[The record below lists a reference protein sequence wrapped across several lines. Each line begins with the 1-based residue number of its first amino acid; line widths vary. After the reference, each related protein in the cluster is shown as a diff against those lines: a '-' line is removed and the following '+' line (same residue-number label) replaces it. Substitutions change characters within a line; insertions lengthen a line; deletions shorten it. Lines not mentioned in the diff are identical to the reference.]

1 MLVCPCVTSLA
12 GGGWFFD
19 VLGFGQTHWDGLE
32 CSGWQ
37 NHGGAMEYRWLHLD
51 GPGQSRRQH
60 QGALGSFVGS
70 AMVALWSI
78 AGCTLVAL
86 GSLDGSTGVAL
97 GSFVGCL
104 MVASVGCL
112 CSRSCWR
119 DGCPKHSCA
128 ILYPRSDMG
137 LLCALSS
144 LPNALACSTILGAGM
159 LAWCAHTS
167 MPMSLFVR
175 PASRLFDALAAGSML
190 PRPVVATSGLLDCF
204 AWHPSLVEFQGVS
217 PFSSTWGLMLVAT
230 RAPFDCPC
238 SFGCVRLQCV
248 SWCYWPPIPWPRS
261 GCWAYPGPW
270 FALLPMLDYGAS
282 APMVRFAPMA
292 VVGYLRGG
300 YSMVERLVLP
310 LALTLDLF
318 TDWRILYRNVPSA
331 RPRERVLSC
340 FPSRRVLSCFPSH
353 PFWAGYDYPRSNLCR
368 ASTSIRIDLHPYLY
382 SHCRRHLYYA
392 LTSSC
397 KFLSFVVCLH
407 LLLMADSL
415 LAQLGDLTFTAEEQ
429 DAILV
434 APDSVAIPAEDF
446 ACSLVVAD
454 PADPVLDPPGLASET
469 SAQSDPAGPEV
480 RADPNAEVRE
490 NPTVAP
496 TATAPAAP
504 EVRTDPTSAVRTNPT
519 AAPVVQTGPMAPAV
533 AAPVVRKHPAPV
545 VRKGPAVPATAAPAV
560 RKGQAVPAT
569 AAPMVRKG
577 QAVPATAAPMVRKGQ
592 TVPATAAT
600 ALRTDSPVPNIVA
613 PVVRTPQ
620 RAADSPPAPSVP
632 LETDAMVEDVVDE
645 DSSGQNLVADGSL
658 PDDAPY
664 DPLVHA
670 ETSAML
676 EEALEISRDCV
687 LLADMD
693 GVLQADGED
702 LVNEA
707 IPEAADSI
715 IREVAVKILGDDA
728 PSDGS
733 DPPIALTKMGPSPSA
748 SPPKSGLSKSAPTGL
763 RRAAMPVVPEHQEFD
778 EWCAAR
784 SRTPPANV
792 AAHPSEAR
800 ASSIPPPRPHK
811 RQAPSSDP
819 SRAKRS
825 RASASSSS
833 RIPSS
838 TKAGMSSVNNSPAE
852 TARQS
857 RREK

>member
-1 MLVCPCVTSLA
+1 MCPLQYERLPLFCFGCGLIGHPVLACLTSPKVEGQKFQYRAWLRAPLPKRSATRPRGRLA
-12 GGGWFFD
+12 
-19 VLGFGQTHWDGLE
+19 
-32 CSGWQ
+32 
-37 NHGGAMEYRWLHLD
+37 
-51 GPGQSRRQH
+51 
-60 QGALGSFVGS
+60 
-70 AMVALWSI
+70 
-78 AGCTLVAL
+78 LVA
-86 GSLDGSTGVAL
+86 D
-97 GSFVGCL
+97 
-104 MVASVGCL
+104 
-112 CSRSCWR
+112 
-119 DGCPKHSCA
+119 DHE
-128 ILYPRSDMG
+128 
-137 LLCALSS
+137 
-144 LPNALACSTILGAGM
+144 
-159 LAWCAHTS
+159 
-167 MPMSLFVR
+167 
-175 PASRLFDALAAGSML
+175 
-190 PRPVVATSGLLDCF
+190 AT
-204 AWHPSLVEFQGVS
+204 E
-217 PFSSTWGLMLVAT
+217 
-230 RAPFDCPC
+230 
-238 SFGCVRLQCV
+238 
-248 SWCYWPPIPWPRS
+248 
-261 GCWAYPGPW
+261 
-270 FALLPMLDYGAS
+270 
-282 APMVRFAPMA
+282 
-292 VVGYLRGG
+292 
-300 YSMVERLVLP
+300 
-310 LALTLDLF
+310 
-318 TDWRILYRNVPSA
+318 
-331 RPRERVLSC
+331 
-340 FPSRRVLSCFPSH
+340 
-353 PFWAGYDYPRSNLCR
+353 
-368 ASTSIRIDLHPYLY
+368 
-382 SHCRRHLYYA
+382 
-392 LTSSC
+392 
-397 KFLSFVVCLH
+397 
-407 LLLMADSL
+407 
-415 LAQLGDLTFTAEEQ
+415 
-429 DAILV
+429 
-434 APDSVAIPAEDF
+434 
-446 ACSLVVAD
+446 VAD

-480 RADPNAEVRE
+480 RADPNAEVRV
-490 NPTVAP
+490 NPSVAP

-519 AAPVVQTGPMAPAV
+519 VAPMVQTGPMAPAV
-533 AAPVVRKHPAPV
+533 AASV

-600 ALRTDSPVPNIVA
+600 ALRTDLPVPNIVA

-620 RAADSPPAPSVP
+620 RAADSPPAPLVP
-632 LETDAMVEDVVDE
+632 LEMDAMVEDVVDE

-715 IREVAVKILGDDA
+715 IREVAAKILGADA
-728 PSDGS
+728 PSDGP
-733 DPPIALTKMGPSPSA
+733 DPPIALAKMGPSPSA
-748 SPPKSGLSKSAPTGL
+748 SPPKSGLSKSAPAGL

-792 AAHPSEAR
+792 AVHPFEAR

>member
-1 MLVCPCVTSLA
+1 MSSLPLSAMPVCPCVTSLT

-19 VLGFGQTHWDGLE
+19 VQF
-32 CSGWQ
+32 C
-37 NHGGAMEYRWLHLD
+37 
-51 GPGQSRRQH
+51 
-60 QGALGSFVGS
+60 
-70 AMVALWSI
+70 
-78 AGCTLVAL
+78 
-86 GSLDGSTGVAL
+86 
-97 GSFVGCL
+97 
-104 MVASVGCL
+104 
-112 CSRSCWR
+112 
-119 DGCPKHSCA
+119 
-128 ILYPRSDMG
+128 
-137 LLCALSS
+137 
-144 LPNALACSTILGAGM
+144 
-159 LAWCAHTS
+159 
-167 MPMSLFVR
+167 
-175 PASRLFDALAAGSML
+175 LAAPWWRYGVLLAAPWWPWAVSTTAPGWPWAVLWAASWWLQLVFVQPVLLARRMPQGSML
-190 PRPVVATSGLLDCF
+190 PRPVAATSGLLDCF
-204 AWHPSLVEFQGVS
+204 AWHPSLVEFHWVS

-238 SFGCVRLQCV
+238 SFGCARLQCR
-248 SWCYWPPIPWPRS
+248 SATRPR
-261 GCWAYPGPW
+261 G
-270 FALLPMLDYGAS
+270 
-282 APMVRFAPMA
+282 R
-292 VVGYLRGG
+292 
-300 YSMVERLVLP
+300 
-310 LALTLDLF
+310 LAL
-318 TDWRILYRNVPSA
+318 V
-331 RPRERVLSC
+331 
-340 FPSRRVLSCFPSH
+340 
-353 PFWAGYDYPRSNLCR
+353 
-368 ASTSIRIDLHPYLY
+368 
-382 SHCRRHLYYA
+382 
-392 LTSSC
+392 
-397 KFLSFVVCLH
+397 
-407 LLLMADSL
+407 ADDHE
-415 LAQLGDLTFTAEEQ
+415 ATE
-429 DAILV
+429 
-434 APDSVAIPAEDF
+434 
-446 ACSLVVAD
+446 VAD

-480 RADPNAEVRE
+480 RADPNAEVRV
-490 NPTVAP
+490 NPSVAP

-504 EVRTDPTSAVRTNPT
+504 E
-519 AAPVVQTGPMAPAV
+519 
-533 AAPVVRKHPAPV
+533 
-545 VRKGPAVPATAAPAV
+545 GPAVPATAAPAV

-600 ALRTDSPVPNIVA
+600 ALRTDLPVPNIVA

-620 RAADSPPAPSVP
+620 RAADSPPAPLVP
-632 LETDAMVEDVVDE
+632 LEMDAMVEDVVDE
-645 DSSGQNLVADGSL
+645 ASSGQNLVADGSL

-715 IREVAVKILGDDA
+715 IREVAAKILGADA

-733 DPPIALTKMGPSPSA
+733 DPPIALAKMDPSPSA
-748 SPPKSGLSKSAPTGL
+748 SPPKSGLSKSAPAGL

-792 AAHPSEAR
+792 AVHPFEAR

>member
-1 MLVCPCVTSLA
+1 MPVCPCVTSLTD
-12 GGGWFFD
+12 GGWFFD
-19 VLGFGQTHWDGLE
+19 VQF
-32 CSGWQ
+32 C
-37 NHGGAMEYRWLHLD
+37 
-51 GPGQSRRQH
+51 
-60 QGALGSFVGS
+60 
-70 AMVALWSI
+70 
-78 AGCTLVAL
+78 
-86 GSLDGSTGVAL
+86 
-97 GSFVGCL
+97 
-104 MVASVGCL
+104 
-112 CSRSCWR
+112 
-119 DGCPKHSCA
+119 
-128 ILYPRSDMG
+128 
-137 LLCALSS
+137 
-144 LPNALACSTILGAGM
+144 
-159 LAWCAHTS
+159 
-167 MPMSLFVR
+167 
-175 PASRLFDALAAGSML
+175 LAAPWWRYGVLLAAPWWPWAVSTTAPGWPWAVLWAASWWLQLVFVQPVLLARRMPQGSML
-190 PRPVVATSGLLDCF
+190 PRPVAATSGLLDCF
-204 AWHPSLVEFQGVS
+204 AWHPSLVEFHWVS

-238 SFGCVRLQCV
+238 SFGCARLQCV

-261 GCWAYPGPW
+261 GCWVCPGPW
-270 FALLPMLDYGAS
+270 FASLPLLDYGAS
-282 APMVRFAPMA
+282 APMVRFVPMA
-292 VVGYLRGG
+292 VVGCLRGG
-300 YSMVERLVLP
+300 YSMVRCLVLP

-318 TDWRILYRNVPSA
+318 TDCRILYRNVPSA
-331 RPRERVLSC
+331 RPRERRSAT
-340 FPSRRVLSCFPSH
+340 R
-353 PFWAGYDYPRSNLCR
+353 PRGR
-368 ASTSIRIDLHPYLY
+368 
-382 SHCRRHLYYA
+382 
-392 LTSSC
+392 
-397 KFLSFVVCLH
+397 
-407 LLLMADSL
+407 
-415 LAQLGDLTFTAEEQ
+415 LA
-429 DAILV
+429 LV
-434 APDSVAIPAEDF
+434 ADDHEATE
-446 ACSLVVAD
+446 VAD

-480 RADPNAEVRE
+480 RV
-490 NPTVAP
+490 NPSVAP

-504 EVRTDPTSAVRTNPT
+504 E
-519 AAPVVQTGPMAPAV
+519 
-533 AAPVVRKHPAPV
+533 
-545 VRKGPAVPATAAPAV
+545 GPAVPATAAPAV

-600 ALRTDSPVPNIVA
+600 ALRTDLPVPNIVA

-620 RAADSPPAPSVP
+620 RAADSPPAPLVP
-632 LETDAMVEDVVDE
+632 LEMDAMVEDVVDE
-645 DSSGQNLVADGSL
+645 DSSGQNLVDGSL

-715 IREVAVKILGDDA
+715 IREVAAKILGADA

-733 DPPIALTKMGPSPSA
+733 DPPIALAKMGPSPSA
-748 SPPKSGLSKSAPTGL
+748 SPPKFGLSKSAPAGL
-763 RRAAMPVVPEHQEFD
+763 RRAAMPVVLEHQEFD

-792 AAHPSEAR
+792 AVHPFEAR

>member
-1 MLVCPCVTSLA
+1 MPFCPREARLID
-12 GGGWFFD
+12 GGWD
-19 VLGFGQTHWDGLE
+19 SNVFGTAVWQPVVDIGQVCWLHRDGLVQF
-32 CSGWQ
+32 CWPNHGGPVQSRLQHHGGPVQVCWQHRGGPLQFPWQHRDGSGWQ
-37 NHGGAMEYRWLHLD
+37 CCVAGPVDGAGACWLGLARPVLGAWLWPLLGLCPPLQHPCAKRFPRSDVGLPLLTWTAGWACSMVVVGVVNAGMLVWCASSGMSMPLLAAMIALVVGSMLSRPVTVSGAMFACLAWHPHLFSWCASKI
-51 GPGQSRRQH
+51 PGT
-60 QGALGSFVGS
+60 ATLSF
-70 AMVALWSI
+70 AHPKVASFPRPN
-78 AGCTLVAL
+78 TLVTVEAFLAEGSMNRPLLDL
-86 GSLDGSTGVAL
+86 GTPGPMAFG
-97 GSFVGCL
+97 
-104 MVASVGCL
+104 GCL
-112 CSRSCWR
+112 CN
-119 DGCPKHSCA
+119 GCP
-128 ILYPRSDMG
+128 SD
-137 LLCALSS
+137 
-144 LPNALACSTILGAGM
+144 
-159 LAWCAHTS
+159 
-167 MPMSLFVR
+167 LF
-175 PASRLFDALAAGSML
+175 AD
-190 PRPVVATSGLLDCF
+190 
-204 AWHPSLVEFQGVS
+204 W
-217 PFSSTWGLMLVAT
+217 
-230 RAPFDCPC
+230 
-238 SFGCVRLQCV
+238 
-248 SWCYWPPIPWPRS
+248 
-261 GCWAYPGPW
+261 
-270 FALLPMLDYGAS
+270 
-282 APMVRFAPMA
+282 
-292 VVGYLRGG
+292 
-300 YSMVERLVLP
+300 
-310 LALTLDLF
+310 LTLL
-318 TDWRILYRNVPSA
+318 RVVLSA
-331 RPRERVLSC
+331 RPRRHLISCLTSYFLWACLGNPCFDLS
-340 FPSRRVLSCFPSH
+340 RT
-353 PFWAGYDYPRSNLCR
+353 
-368 ASTSIRIDLHPYLY
+368 STSSKTALSLYLCLP
-382 SHCRRHLYYA
+382 CRRLPHSPFFFL
-392 LTSSC
+392 C
-397 KFLSFVVCLH
+397 KFNSSLSIVVLLY
-407 LLLMADSL
+407 LLLMAESL

-446 ACSLVVAD
+446 ACSLVATEVAD

-480 RADPNAEVRE
+480 RADPNAAVRV
-490 NPTVAP
+490 NPSVAP

-504 EVRTDPTSAVRTNPT
+504 E
-519 AAPVVQTGPMAPAV
+519 
-533 AAPVVRKHPAPV
+533 
-545 VRKGPAVPATAAPAV
+545 GPAVPATAAPAV

-577 QAVPATAAPMVRKGQ
+577 QAVPATAAPMVRRGQ
-592 TVPATAAT
+592 TVPTTAAT
-600 ALRTDSPVPNIVA
+600 ALRTDLPVPNIVA
-613 PVVRTPQ
+613 PVVRMPQ
-620 RAADSPPAPSVP
+620 RAADSPPAPLVP

-715 IREVAVKILGDDA
+715 IREVAAKILGADA

-733 DPPIALTKMGPSPSA
+733 DPPIALAKMGPSPSA
-748 SPPKSGLSKSAPTGL
+748 SPPKSGLSKSAPAGL

-792 AAHPSEAR
+792 AVHPSEAR

-811 RQAPSSDP
+811 RQAPSSDL
-819 SRAKRS
+819 SRAKRL

>member
-1 MLVCPCVTSLA
+1 MMPLVCRRLMTPAFT
-12 GGGWFFD
+12 
-19 VLGFGQTHWDGLE
+19 LGFPYLLARIIKNPTD
-32 CSGWQ
+32 
-37 NHGGAMEYRWLHLD
+37 AAWLRAPL
-51 GPGQSRRQH
+51 PK
-60 QGALGSFVGS
+60 
-70 AMVALWSI
+70 
-78 AGCTLVAL
+78 
-86 GSLDGSTGVAL
+86 
-97 GSFVGCL
+97 
-104 MVASVGCL
+104 
-112 CSRSCWR
+112 RS
-119 DGCPKHSCA
+119 
-128 ILYPRSDMG
+128 
-137 LLCALSS
+137 
-144 LPNALACSTILGAGM
+144 
-159 LAWCAHTS
+159 
-167 MPMSLFVR
+167 
-175 PASRLFDALAAGSML
+175 
-190 PRPVVATSGLLDCF
+190 
-204 AWHPSLVEFQGVS
+204 
-217 PFSSTWGLMLVAT
+217 AT
-230 RAPFDCPC
+230 R
-238 SFGCVRLQCV
+238 
-248 SWCYWPPIPWPRS
+248 PR
-261 GCWAYPGPW
+261 G
-270 FALLPMLDYGAS
+270 
-282 APMVRFAPMA
+282 R
-292 VVGYLRGG
+292 
-300 YSMVERLVLP
+300 
-310 LALTLDLF
+310 LAL
-318 TDWRILYRNVPSA
+318 
-331 RPRERVLSC
+331 
-340 FPSRRVLSCFPSH
+340 
-353 PFWAGYDYPRSNLCR
+353 
-368 ASTSIRIDLHPYLY
+368 
-382 SHCRRHLYYA
+382 
-392 LTSSC
+392 
-397 KFLSFVVCLH
+397 VVDDH
-407 LLLMADSL
+407 EA
-415 LAQLGDLTFTAEEQ
+415 TE
-429 DAILV
+429 
-434 APDSVAIPAEDF
+434 
-446 ACSLVVAD
+446 VAD

-480 RADPNAEVRE
+480 RADPNAEVRV
-490 NPTVAP
+490 NPSVAP

-533 AAPVVRKHPAPV
+533 AAPV

-600 ALRTDSPVPNIVA
+600 ALRTDLPVPNIVA
-613 PVVRTPQ
+613 PVVRMPH
-620 RAADSPPAPSVP
+620 RATDSPPAPLVP
-632 LETDAMVEDVVDE
+632 LETDSMVEDVVDE
-645 DSSGQNLVADGSL
+645 DSSGKNLVADGSL

-715 IREVAVKILGDDA
+715 IREVAAKNLGDDA

-733 DPPIALTKMGPSPSA
+733 DPPIALAKMGPSPLA
-748 SPPKSGLSKSAPTGL
+748 SPPKSGLSKSAPAGL
-763 RRAAMPVVPEHQEFD
+763 RRAAMHVVPDHQEFD

-852 TARQS
+852 TAGQS
-857 RREK
+857 R

>member
-1 MLVCPCVTSLA
+1 
-12 GGGWFFD
+12 
-19 VLGFGQTHWDGLE
+19 
-32 CSGWQ
+32 
-37 NHGGAMEYRWLHLD
+37 
-51 GPGQSRRQH
+51 
-60 QGALGSFVGS
+60 
-70 AMVALWSI
+70 
-78 AGCTLVAL
+78 
-86 GSLDGSTGVAL
+86 
-97 GSFVGCL
+97 
-104 MVASVGCL
+104 
-112 CSRSCWR
+112 
-119 DGCPKHSCA
+119 
-128 ILYPRSDMG
+128 
-137 LLCALSS
+137 
-144 LPNALACSTILGAGM
+144 
-159 LAWCAHTS
+159 
-167 MPMSLFVR
+167 
-175 PASRLFDALAAGSML
+175 
-190 PRPVVATSGLLDCF
+190 
-204 AWHPSLVEFQGVS
+204 
-217 PFSSTWGLMLVAT
+217 
-230 RAPFDCPC
+230 
-238 SFGCVRLQCV
+238 
-248 SWCYWPPIPWPRS
+248 
-261 GCWAYPGPW
+261 
-270 FALLPMLDYGAS
+270 
-282 APMVRFAPMA
+282 
-292 VVGYLRGG
+292 
-300 YSMVERLVLP
+300 
-310 LALTLDLF
+310 
-318 TDWRILYRNVPSA
+318 
-331 RPRERVLSC
+331 
-340 FPSRRVLSCFPSH
+340 
-353 PFWAGYDYPRSNLCR
+353 
-368 ASTSIRIDLHPYLY
+368 
-382 SHCRRHLYYA
+382 
-392 LTSSC
+392 
-397 KFLSFVVCLH
+397 
-407 LLLMADSL
+407 MADSL

-429 DAILV
+429 DAVLV

-446 ACSLVVAD
+446 ACSLVATEVAD

-469 SAQSDPAGPEV
+469 SAQPDPAGPEV
-480 RADPNAEVRE
+480 RADPNAEVRV
-490 NPTVAP
+490 NPSVAP

-504 EVRTDPTSAVRTNPT
+504 E
-519 AAPVVQTGPMAPAV
+519 
-533 AAPVVRKHPAPV
+533 
-545 VRKGPAVPATAAPAV
+545 GPAVPATAAPAV

-600 ALRTDSPVPNIVA
+600 ALRTDLPVPNIVA

-620 RAADSPPAPSVP
+620 RAADSPPAPLVP

-645 DSSGQNLVADGSL
+645 DSSGQNLVADGSP

-664 DPLVHA
+664 DPLVHTD
-670 ETSAML
+670 TSAML

-707 IPEAADSI
+707 THEAADSI
-715 IREVAVKILGDDA
+715 IREVAAKILGADA

-733 DPPIALTKMGPSPSA
+733 DPPIALAKMGPSPSA
-748 SPPKSGLSKSAPTGL
+748 SPPKSGLSKSAPAGL

-792 AAHPSEAR
+792 AVHPSGAR

>member
-1 MLVCPCVTSLA
+1 MPFCPREARLID
-12 GGGWFFD
+12 GGWD
-19 VLGFGQTHWDGLE
+19 SNVFGTAVWQPVVDIGQVCWLHRDGLVQF
-32 CSGWQ
+32 CWP
-37 NHGGAMEYRWLHLD
+37 NHGG
-51 GPGQSRRQH
+51 PVQSRLQQH
-60 QGALGSFVGS
+60 GGPVQ
-70 AMVALWSI
+70 VA
-78 AGCTLVAL
+78 
-86 GSLDGSTGVAL
+86 GSTGEALCSFL
-97 GSFVGCL
+97 GSTVMAPGGSAVLPVPLTHPCAKRFPRSDVGLPLLTWTAGWACSMVVVGVVNAGMLVWCASSGMSMPLLAAMIALVVGSMLSRPVTVSGAMFACL
-104 MVASVGCL
+104 AWHPHLFSWCASKIPGTATLSFARPKVASFPRPNTLVTVEAFLAEGSMNRPLLDLGTPGPMAFGGCL
-112 CSRSCWR
+112 CN
-119 DGCPKHSCA
+119 GCP
-128 ILYPRSDMG
+128 SD
-137 LLCALSS
+137 
-144 LPNALACSTILGAGM
+144 
-159 LAWCAHTS
+159 
-167 MPMSLFVR
+167 LF
-175 PASRLFDALAAGSML
+175 AD
-190 PRPVVATSGLLDCF
+190 
-204 AWHPSLVEFQGVS
+204 W
-217 PFSSTWGLMLVAT
+217 
-230 RAPFDCPC
+230 
-238 SFGCVRLQCV
+238 
-248 SWCYWPPIPWPRS
+248 
-261 GCWAYPGPW
+261 
-270 FALLPMLDYGAS
+270 
-282 APMVRFAPMA
+282 
-292 VVGYLRGG
+292 
-300 YSMVERLVLP
+300 
-310 LALTLDLF
+310 LTLL
-318 TDWRILYRNVPSA
+318 RVVLSA
-331 RPRERVLSC
+331 RPR
-340 FPSRRVLSCFPSH
+340 
-353 PFWAGYDYPRSNLCR
+353 
-368 ASTSIRIDLHPYLY
+368 
-382 SHCRRHLYYA
+382 RHLISC
-392 LTSSC
+392 LTSY
-397 KFLSFVVCLH
+397 FLW
-407 LLLMADSL
+407 ASL
-415 LAQLGDLTFTAEEQ
+415 ATE
-429 DAILV
+429 
-434 APDSVAIPAEDF
+434 
-446 ACSLVVAD
+446 VAD

-480 RADPNAEVRE
+480 RADPNAAVRV
-490 NPTVAP
+490 NPSVAP

-504 EVRTDPTSAVRTNPT
+504 E
-519 AAPVVQTGPMAPAV
+519 
-533 AAPVVRKHPAPV
+533 
-545 VRKGPAVPATAAPAV
+545 GPAVPATAAPAV

-577 QAVPATAAPMVRKGQ
+577 QAVPATAAPMVRRGQ

-600 ALRTDSPVPNIVA
+600 ALRTDLPVPNIVA
-613 PVVRTPQ
+613 PVVRMPQ
-620 RAADSPPAPSVP
+620 RAADSPPSPLVP

-715 IREVAVKILGDDA
+715 IREVAAKILGAGA

-733 DPPIALTKMGPSPSA
+733 DPPIALAKMGPSPSA
-748 SPPKSGLSKSAPTGL
+748 SPPKSGLSKSAPAGL

-792 AAHPSEAR
+792 AVHPSEAR

-819 SRAKRS
+819 LRAKRS

>member
-1 MLVCPCVTSLA
+1 MPVCPCVTSLT

-19 VLGFGQTHWDGLE
+19 VQF
-32 CSGWQ
+32 C
-37 NHGGAMEYRWLHLD
+37 
-51 GPGQSRRQH
+51 
-60 QGALGSFVGS
+60 
-70 AMVALWSI
+70 
-78 AGCTLVAL
+78 
-86 GSLDGSTGVAL
+86 
-97 GSFVGCL
+97 
-104 MVASVGCL
+104 
-112 CSRSCWR
+112 
-119 DGCPKHSCA
+119 
-128 ILYPRSDMG
+128 
-137 LLCALSS
+137 
-144 LPNALACSTILGAGM
+144 
-159 LAWCAHTS
+159 
-167 MPMSLFVR
+167 
-175 PASRLFDALAAGSML
+175 LAAPWWRYGVLLATPWWPWAVSTTAPGWPWAVLWAASWWLQLVFVQPVLLARRMPQGSML
-190 PRPVVATSGLLDCF
+190 PRPVAATSGLLDCF
-204 AWHPSLVEFQGVS
+204 AWHPSLVEFHWVS

-230 RAPFDCPC
+230 RAPFDCPY
-238 SFGCVRLQCV
+238 SFGCARLQCV

-261 GCWAYPGPW
+261 GCWVCPSPW
-270 FALLPMLDYGAS
+270 FASLPLLDYGAS
-282 APMVRFAPMA
+282 APMVRFVPMA
-292 VVGYLRGG
+292 VVGCLRGG
-300 YSMVERLVLP
+300 YSMVRRLVLP

-318 TDWRILYRNVPSA
+318 TDCRILYRNVPSA

-353 PFWAGYDYPRSNLCR
+353 PFWAGYDYLRSNLCR
-368 ASTSIRIDLHPYLY
+368 ASTSIRIDLHPYLF

-397 KFLSFVVCLH
+397 KFLSFVVCLR

-415 LAQLGDLTFTAEEQ
+415 LAQLATE
-429 DAILV
+429 
-434 APDSVAIPAEDF
+434 
-446 ACSLVVAD
+446 VAD

-480 RADPNAEVRE
+480 RADPNAEVWV
-490 NPTVAP
+490 NPSVAP

-504 EVRTDPTSAVRTNPT
+504 E
-519 AAPVVQTGPMAPAV
+519 
-533 AAPVVRKHPAPV
+533 
-545 VRKGPAVPATAAPAV
+545 GPAVPATAAPAV

-600 ALRTDSPVPNIVA
+600 ALRTDLPVPNIVA

-620 RAADSPPAPSVP
+620 RAADSPPAPLVP
-632 LETDAMVEDVVDE
+632 LEMDAMVEDVVDE

-715 IREVAVKILGDDA
+715 IREVAAKILGADA

-733 DPPIALTKMGPSPSA
+733 DPPIALAKMGPSPSA
-748 SPPKSGLSKSAPTGL
+748 SPPKSGLSKSAPAGL

-792 AAHPSEAR
+792 AVHPFEAR

>member
-1 MLVCPCVTSLA
+1 MPFCPREARLID
-12 GGGWFFD
+12 GGWD
-19 VLGFGQTHWDGLE
+19 SNVFGTAVWQPVVDIGQVCWLHRDGLVQF
-32 CSGWQ
+32 CWPNHGGPVQSRLQHHGGPVQVCWQHRGGPLQFPWQHRDGSGWQ
-37 NHGGAMEYRWLHLD
+37 CCVAGPVDGAGACWLGLARPVLGAWLWPLLGLCPPLQHPCAKRFPRSNVGLPLLTWTAGWACSMVVVGVVNAGMLVWCASSGMSMPLLAAMIALVVGSMLSRPVTVSGAMFACLAWHPHLFSWCASKI
-51 GPGQSRRQH
+51 PGT
-60 QGALGSFVGS
+60 ATLSF
-70 AMVALWSI
+70 ARPKVASFPRPN
-78 AGCTLVAL
+78 TLVTVEAFLAEGSMNRPLLDL
-86 GSLDGSTGVAL
+86 GTPGPMAFG
-97 GSFVGCL
+97 
-104 MVASVGCL
+104 GCL
-112 CSRSCWR
+112 CN
-119 DGCPKHSCA
+119 GCP
-128 ILYPRSDMG
+128 SD
-137 LLCALSS
+137 
-144 LPNALACSTILGAGM
+144 
-159 LAWCAHTS
+159 
-167 MPMSLFVR
+167 LF
-175 PASRLFDALAAGSML
+175 AD
-190 PRPVVATSGLLDCF
+190 
-204 AWHPSLVEFQGVS
+204 W
-217 PFSSTWGLMLVAT
+217 
-230 RAPFDCPC
+230 
-238 SFGCVRLQCV
+238 
-248 SWCYWPPIPWPRS
+248 
-261 GCWAYPGPW
+261 
-270 FALLPMLDYGAS
+270 
-282 APMVRFAPMA
+282 
-292 VVGYLRGG
+292 
-300 YSMVERLVLP
+300 
-310 LALTLDLF
+310 LTLL
-318 TDWRILYRNVPSA
+318 RVVLSA
-331 RPRERVLSC
+331 RPR
-340 FPSRRVLSCFPSH
+340 
-353 PFWAGYDYPRSNLCR
+353 
-368 ASTSIRIDLHPYLY
+368 
-382 SHCRRHLYYA
+382 RHLISC
-392 LTSSC
+392 LTSY
-397 KFLSFVVCLH
+397 FLW
-407 LLLMADSL
+407 ASL
-415 LAQLGDLTFTAEEQ
+415 ATE
-429 DAILV
+429 
-434 APDSVAIPAEDF
+434 
-446 ACSLVVAD
+446 VAD

-480 RADPNAEVRE
+480 RADPNAAVRV
-490 NPTVAP
+490 NPSVAP

-504 EVRTDPTSAVRTNPT
+504 EG
-519 AAPVVQTGPMAPAV
+519 PV
-533 AAPVVRKHPAPV
+533 
-545 VRKGPAVPATAAPAV
+545 VPATAAPAV

-577 QAVPATAAPMVRKGQ
+577 QAVPATAAPMVRRGQ

-600 ALRTDSPVPNIVA
+600 ALRTDLSVPNIVA
-613 PVVRTPQ
+613 PVVRMPQ
-620 RAADSPPAPSVP
+620 RAADSPPAPLVP

-715 IREVAVKILGDDA
+715 IREVAAKILGADA

-733 DPPIALTKMGPSPSA
+733 DPPIALAKMGPSPSA
-748 SPPKSGLSKSAPTGL
+748 SPPKSGLSKSAPAGL

-792 AAHPSEAR
+792 AVHPSEAR

>member
-1 MLVCPCVTSLA
+1 MPVCSCAARLA
-12 GGGWFFD
+12 GGGWD
-19 VLGFGQTHWDGLE
+19 PGCLVRRFGSPMVV
-32 CSGWQ
+32 SGSFAGCTGMAWC
-37 NHGGAMEYRWLHLD
+37 
-51 GPGQSRRQH
+51 
-60 QGALGSFVGS
+60 SFVGRTV
-70 AMVALWSI
+70 VALCSLV
-78 AGCTLVAL
+78 GSTMVTLCSFV
-86 GSLDGSTGVAL
+86 GSTGVAL
-97 GSFVGCL
+97 CSFGGSTAWL
-104 MVASVGCL
+104 
-112 CSRSCWR
+112 
-119 DGCPKHSCA
+119 GCPQHSCA
-128 ILYPRSDMG
+128 TRSPRSDVG
-137 LLCALSS
+137 LPCAL
-144 LPNALACSTILGAGM
+144 LAWPAEWACSSDVVGITGAGM
-159 LAWCAHTS
+159 MVWCASSGTPMPLLATMFVTALVVGSTLSRPVTVAGAVIGCLAWR
-167 MPMSLFVR
+167 PSLFSWCTSKLTATVFLSIAW
-175 PASRLFDALAAGSML
+175 PG
-190 PRPVVATSGLLDCF
+190 VAPFPWPINLVACF
-204 AWHPSLVEFQGVS
+204 AEGPMGRSLPLGYVFG
-217 PFSSTWGLMLVAT
+217 STWGLLVVAKGAPLVRPRFFG
-230 RAPFDCPC
+230 RARPWC
-238 SFGCVRLQCV
+238 S
-248 SWCYWPPIPWPRS
+248 SWCLCLRLWMLLPWS
-261 GCWAYPGPW
+261 IGGCWVCLGSAWGCWSVPRVPPW
-270 FALLPMLDYGAS
+270 FARSTVLGLGISDPR
-282 APMVRFAPMA
+282 VRFVPMA
-292 VVGYLRGG
+292 FDGCLCGGCSLVGYLALPSELFADWLLLHR
-300 YSMVERLVLP
+300 VVL
-310 LALTLDLF
+310 
-318 TDWRILYRNVPSA
+318 SA
-331 RPRERVLSC
+331 RPRESLISC
-340 FPSRRVLSCFPSH
+340 FTSSL
-353 PFWAGYDYPRSNLCR
+353 LR
-368 ASTSIRIDLHPYLY
+368 AS
-382 SHCRRHLYYA
+382 
-392 LTSSC
+392 
-397 KFLSFVVCLH
+397 
-407 LLLMADSL
+407 
-415 LAQLGDLTFTAEEQ
+415 
-429 DAILV
+429 
-434 APDSVAIPAEDF
+434 F
-446 ACSLVVAD
+446 ATEVAD

-469 SAQSDPAGPEV
+469 SAQPDPAGPEV
-480 RADPNAEVRE
+480 RADPNAEVRV
-490 NPTVAP
+490 NPSVAP

-504 EVRTDPTSAVRTNPT
+504 E
-519 AAPVVQTGPMAPAV
+519 
-533 AAPVVRKHPAPV
+533 
-545 VRKGPAVPATAAPAV
+545 GPAVPATAAPAV
-560 RKGQAVPAT
+560 RKGQAVPAI

-600 ALRTDSPVPNIVA
+600 ALRTDLPVPNIVA

-620 RAADSPPAPSVP
+620 RAADSPPAPLVP
-632 LETDAMVEDVVDE
+632 LEANAMVEDVVDE

-715 IREVAVKILGDDA
+715 IREVAEKILGADA

-733 DPPIALTKMGPSPSA
+733 DPPIALAKMGPSPSA
-748 SPPKSGLSKSAPTGL
+748 SPPKSGLSKSAPAGL

-792 AAHPSEAR
+792 AVHPSEAR

>member
-1 MLVCPCVTSLA
+1 
-12 GGGWFFD
+12 
-19 VLGFGQTHWDGLE
+19 
-32 CSGWQ
+32 
-37 NHGGAMEYRWLHLD
+37 
-51 GPGQSRRQH
+51 
-60 QGALGSFVGS
+60 
-70 AMVALWSI
+70 MVALCSPV
-78 AGCTLVAL
+78 CSTMEAL
-86 GSLDGSTGVAL
+86 CRFAGSTGEALCSFL
-97 GSFVGCL
+97 GSTVMAPGGSAVLPVPLTEREHAGAWLWPLLGLCPPLQHPCAKRFPRSDVGLPLLTWTAGWPCSMVVVGVVNAGMLVWCASSGMSMPLLAAMIALVVGSMLSRPVTVSGAMFACL
-104 MVASVGCL
+104 AWHPHLFSWCASKIPGTATLSFARPKVASFPRPNTLVTVEAFLAEGSMNRPLLDLGTPGPMAFGGCL
-112 CSRSCWR
+112 CNGS
-119 DGCPKHSCA
+119 P
-128 ILYPRSDMG
+128 SD
-137 LLCALSS
+137 
-144 LPNALACSTILGAGM
+144 
-159 LAWCAHTS
+159 
-167 MPMSLFVR
+167 LF
-175 PASRLFDALAAGSML
+175 AD
-190 PRPVVATSGLLDCF
+190 
-204 AWHPSLVEFQGVS
+204 W
-217 PFSSTWGLMLVAT
+217 
-230 RAPFDCPC
+230 
-238 SFGCVRLQCV
+238 
-248 SWCYWPPIPWPRS
+248 
-261 GCWAYPGPW
+261 
-270 FALLPMLDYGAS
+270 
-282 APMVRFAPMA
+282 
-292 VVGYLRGG
+292 
-300 YSMVERLVLP
+300 
-310 LALTLDLF
+310 LTLL
-318 TDWRILYRNVPSA
+318 RVVLSA
-331 RPRERVLSC
+331 RPR
-340 FPSRRVLSCFPSH
+340 
-353 PFWAGYDYPRSNLCR
+353 
-368 ASTSIRIDLHPYLY
+368 
-382 SHCRRHLYYA
+382 RHLISC
-392 LTSSC
+392 LTSY
-397 KFLSFVVCLH
+397 FLWAS
-407 LLLMADSL
+407 
-415 LAQLGDLTFTAEEQ
+415 
-429 DAILV
+429 
-434 APDSVAIPAEDF
+434 
-446 ACSLVVAD
+446 
-454 PADPVLDPPGLASET
+454 LDPPGLASET

-480 RADPNAEVRE
+480 RADPNAAVRV
-490 NPTVAP
+490 NPSVAP

-504 EVRTDPTSAVRTNPT
+504 E
-519 AAPVVQTGPMAPAV
+519 
-533 AAPVVRKHPAPV
+533 
-545 VRKGPAVPATAAPAV
+545 GPAVPATAAPAV

-577 QAVPATAAPMVRKGQ
+577 QAVPATAAPMVRRGQ

-600 ALRTDSPVPNIVA
+600 ALRTDLPVPNIVA
-613 PVVRTPQ
+613 PVVRMPQ
-620 RAADSPPAPSVP
+620 RAADSPPAPLVP

-715 IREVAVKILGDDA
+715 IREVAAKILGADA

-733 DPPIALTKMGPSPSA
+733 DPPIALAKMGPSPPA
-748 SPPKSGLSKSAPTGL
+748 SPPKSGLSKSAPAGL

-792 AAHPSEAR
+792 AVHPSEAR